1 MSTTQP
7 SQQQDPQVVL
17 TELADRIHAIRDSL

>member
-7 SQQQDPQVVL
+7 QQQDPQVVL